1 MSFTQFGSHWGLCFN
16 RTPIYNFLMETPK
29 EPTAIHHRIR
39 EGLSRVAT
47 VMRSDDWSRAKATG
61 LNPTQHAIVELLEG
75 RPAGLGVKDIAF
87 HLGVSQPTATD
98 LIVALERKGY
108 VVKRARPDDKRSV
121 DVCLTEEGRAVLE
134 IGPSENIAELAV
146 EALSQHEQQD
156 LLITL
161 VKMIRLLQQRDAIPI
176 QRMCVSCRFFSP
188 FAHADAA
195 KPHHCNFVDAP
206 FGQRDLRIDC
216 RDHDAAS
223 LTSQT
228 AIWGEFQRG
237 R

>member
-1 MSFTQFGSHWGLCFN
+1 V
-16 RTPIYNFLMETPK
+16 ETPK
-29 EPTAIHHRIR
+29 NPTAIHHRIR
-39 EGLSRVAT
+39 EGLSRVAM
-47 VMRSDDWSRAKATG
+47 VMRSDDWSRARTTG

-98 LIVALERKGY
+98 SIVALERKGY
-108 VVKRARPDDKRSV
+108 IAKRPRPDDKRSV

-134 IGPSENIAELAV
+134 IGPSENMAELAV
-146 EALSQHEQQD
+146 EALTQHEQEY
-156 LLITL
+156 LLMTL

-188 FAHADAA
+188 FAHVDAA

-206 FGQRDLRIDC
+206 FGQRDFRIDC
-216 RDHDAAS
+216 RDHDTAS
-223 LTSQT
+223 LSSQT
-228 AIWGEFQRG
+228 AIWDEFQRG